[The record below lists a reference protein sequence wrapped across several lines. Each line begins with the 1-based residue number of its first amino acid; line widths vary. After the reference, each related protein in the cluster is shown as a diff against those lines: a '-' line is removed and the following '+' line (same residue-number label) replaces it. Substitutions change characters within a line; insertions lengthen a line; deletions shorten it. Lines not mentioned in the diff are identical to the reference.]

1 MKKKSNKVVVVLA
14 SAIAILA
21 VAGVAGTIGF
31 YGNEQGWFTQVDPD
45 FKDVKIES
53 KSFEYDG
60 SKKELEIIVPDGAT
74 YEVVIKNTNGEVV
87 NECVNVGTYTYEVK
101 VKVNDKTKDYTAT
114 LTIVES
120 SDSELA
126 GSNLHHIQMQKVSA
140 TEYKLIAT
148 IEPATATNQDLDWN
162 IAFIDNS
169 GWASGKT
176 VTDYVTLTPSGKEAT
191 IRMAQRFSKQ
201 IKVTATTKDGTNLSA
216 SCTVDC
222 RKIVNSVNVTFNADA
237 LDTSSAGSDKSIK
250 YDESQRRMY
259 ITSNSLYE
267 NWISGIS
274 FTEVFTGQINY
285 SEGTVDYSGSTDT
298 TFTATWNS
306 SYLSA
311 ENAKKVGNWLSS
323 IDPDYIAMDR
333 IEMDLAYTASEA
345 KAMLDEYAPGATVGT
360 YIPILDVTRNQCG
373 QTYDFTFGIL
383 IDNTFVSNLTL
394 DESNIIFE

>member
-14 SAIAILA
+14 STIAILA

-60 SKKELEIIVPDGAT
+60 AKKELEIIVPDGAT
-74 YEVVIKNTNGEVV
+74 YEVVIKNSNGDIV
-87 NECVNVGTYTYEVK
+87 NECIDVGTYTYEVK
-101 VKVNDKTKDYTAT
+101 VKVNDKSKDYTAT

-120 SDSELA
+120 SGSELA
-126 GSNLHHIQMQKVSA
+126 GSNLHHIQMQKVNA

-148 IEPATATNQDLDWN
+148 IEPVTATNQDLNWT
-162 IAFIDNS
+162 IAFIDNT

-176 VTDYVTLTPSGKEAT
+176 VTDYVTLTPSGNEAT

-222 RKIVNSVNVTFNADA
+222 RKIVNSVDVTFNDA
-237 LDTSSAGSDKSIK
+237 ELDTSVAGSSKSMK
-250 YDESQRRMY
+250 FDEPQKRMY
-259 ITSNSLYE
+259 LNTSAMYE
-267 NWISGIS
+267 NYLNEFDLSK
-274 FTEVFTGQINY
+274 VFTGTINY
-285 SEGTVDYSGSTDT
+285 SEGTVDYAGN
-298 TFTATWNS
+298 TATYFGGTLNT
-306 SYLSA
+306 SYLDEEGA
-311 ENAKKVGNWLSS
+311 QAFYDYFGLSPQAV
-323 IDPDYIAMDR
+323 DDGR
-333 IEMDLAYTASEA
+333 IEVDLGYSASEV
-345 KAMLDEYAPGATVGT
+345 KDLLSTHAPDATVGT
-360 YIPILDVTRNQCG
+360 FIPFLDITRRQCEK
-373 QTYDFTFGIL
+373 TYTFTLGAM
-383 IDNTFVSNLTL
+383 IDNTFVSNITL

>member
-60 SKKELEIIVPDGAT
+60 AKKELEIIVPDGAT
-74 YEVVIKNTNGEVV
+74 YEVVIKNSNGEVV

-126 GSNLHHIQMQKVSA
+126 ASNLHQIQMQKVNA

-148 IEPATATNQDLDWN
+148 IEPATATNQELDWS
-162 IAFIDNS
+162 IAFIDSS

-222 RKIVNSVNVTFNADA
+222 RKIVNSVDVTFNADA
-237 LDTSSAGSDKSIK
+237 LDTSAAGSDKSVK
-250 YDESQRRMY
+250 FDESQKRMY
-259 ITSNSLYE
+259 LNTSSLYE
-267 NWISGIS
+267 NFINSITLS
-274 FTEVFTGQINY
+274 EVLTGQINY
-285 SEGTVDYSGSTDT
+285 SEGTVDYSGSTDA
-298 TFTATWNS
+298 TFTAKWDS

-311 ENAKKVGNWLSS
+311 ENAEAIGEWLSY
-323 IDPDYIAMDR
+323 IDPDYVAGDR
-333 IEMDLAYTASEA
+333 IEMDLAYAADEVKT
-345 KAMLDEYAPGATVGT
+345 MLDTYAPSASVGT
-360 YIPILDVTRNQCG
+360 YIPILDITRNQCG
-373 QTYDFTFGIL
+373 KTYDFTFGL
-383 IDNTFVSNLTL
+383 MVDNTFVSEITL

>member
-60 SKKELEIIVPDGAT
+60 AKKELEIIVPDGAT
-74 YEVVIKNTNGEVV
+74 YEVVIKNSNGEVV

-126 GSNLHHIQMQKVSA
+126 GSNLHHIQMQKVNA

-148 IEPATATNQDLDWN
+148 IEPVTATNQDLNWS
-162 IAFIDNS
+162 IAFIDNT

-176 VTDYVTLTPSGKEAT
+176 VTDYVTLTPSGNEAT

-222 RKIVNSVNVTFNADA
+222 RKIVNSVDVTFNATE
-237 LDTSSAGSDKSIK
+237 LDTSSAGSSKSMK
-250 YDESQRRMY
+250 YDEGQKRMY
-259 ITSNSLYE
+259 LNTSAMYE
-267 NWISGIS
+267 NYL
-274 FTEVFTGQINY
+274 TEFDLSKVFTGTINY
-285 SEGTVDYSGSTDT
+285 SEGTVDYAGNKATYFGGALNTSYLDT
-298 TFTATWNS
+298 TGAQAF
-306 SYLSA
+306 YDYFGLSEQA
-311 ENAKKVGNWLSS
+311 VDDG
-323 IDPDYIAMDR
+323 R
-333 IEMDLAYTASEA
+333 IEVDLGYSASDV
-345 KAMLDEYAPGATVGT
+345 KDLLSTYAPEATVGT
-360 YIPILDVTRNQCG
+360 FIPFLDITRRQCEK
-373 QTYDFTFGIL
+373 TYTFTLGAM
-383 IDNTFVSNLTL
+383 IDNTFVSEITL